1 MIRALLKA
9 SEVFNSWLEGPYST
23 WVKVIYI
30 SFFFGA
36 GVLGLWGL
44 AKNLETLRD
53 EHEAKVQEVL
63 AEKMATSGQ
72 AKEDKAAA
80 ASCKRRTGKEGQS
93 SENSDG

>member
-9 SEVFNSWLEGPYST
+9 SEAFNSWLEGPYGT

-30 SFFFGA
+30 SLFFGA

-53 EHEAKVQEVL
+53 EHEAKVL
-63 AEKMATSGQ
+63 AEKMEATSGQ
-72 AKEDKAAA
+72 AKEDNKAVA
-80 ASCKRRTGKEGQS
+80 ASCRRRTGKEGQS